1 MKILLIYPYFLDKR
15 IHEYDISVPPI
26 GIYYV
31 GALLKENGYDVHIY
45 NWHNAN
51 HTPDIISDTINK
63 ERPDIIG
70 FSILHA
76 NRWGGIDIAKI
87 AKNLNPD
94 IKIVFGGI
102 GATFL
107 WEHLLTHFHDIDY
120 IVLGE
125 GEIPFLQLVKAL
137 EEDAHDKIPHI
148 PGIAFRHQQQPQKTN
163 PAAPVENLDQ
173 FPNPARYFQFQHV
186 AFTRGCP
193 GNCAFCGSPLFW
205 GPRVR
210 THSPGYF
217 VDQLELLTQ
226 KGISFF
232 YFSDDTFTYKQSWVK
247 AICQEII
254 HRQLHITWVTIA
266 RVNHIQ
272 ADILGLMRKAGC
284 IQISFGIES
293 GSEKIRQKLNK
304 PIKTAQIKKTFDLVK
319 HYGIM
324 PRAYFIYGSPG
335 ESEETIQA
343 SIDLIRTIK
352 PLSIITYILD
362 IFPGTRIYQELLEQG
377 CITEDI
383 WQKRIEDLLYFEID
397 DRMDPQSILTYGNAL
412 RHAFYQNLPLF
423 VEDIDLIKDPGFN
436 RLHADFY
443 SRLGMTFSHGD
454 YSKIDAIPG
463 KKSISEALFQKSL
476 ACYPDHRSY
485 LGLGMLYQQERA
497 FEKSIRIL
505 DQGLIHFDS
514 NMDLRVCQGINYM
527 NLKDFDRALTY
538 FLDYKDQEHVGPHIN
553 KCYKAMG
560 ESEKKRNYNQNR

>member
-31 GALLKENGYDVHIY
+31 GAMLKENGYDVHIY

-51 HTPDIISDTINK
+51 HTPNIISDIIKK
-63 ERPDIIG
+63 ESPDIIG

-107 WEHLLTHFHDIDY
+107 WDHLLTHFHDIDY

-137 EEDAHDKIPHI
+137 DAGAHDNIPHI
-148 PGIAFRHQQQPQKTN
+148 PGIAFRHQQRPQKTD
-163 PAAPVENLDQ
+163 PAEPVENLDQ

-226 KGISFF
+226 KDIHFF
-232 YFSDDTFTYKQSWVK
+232 YFSDDTFTYKKQWVQ

-254 HRQLHITWVTIA
+254 HRKLDITWVAIA

-272 ADILGLMRKAGC
+272 ADLLGWMRKAGC

-304 PIKTAQIKKTFDLVK
+304 PIKTAQIKKAFDLVK

-343 SIDLIRTIK
+343 SIDLIRAIK

-377 CITEDI
+377 CITENI

-397 DRMDPQSILTYGNAL
+397 TRIDPKDILAYGNAI
-412 RHAFYQNLPLF
+412 RQAFHQNLPLF
-423 VEDIDLIKDPGFN
+423 VEDIDLIKDPAFN

-454 YSKIDAIPG
+454 YAKIDAIPG
-463 KKSISEALFQKSL
+463 KASIAKALFKKSL

-485 LGLGMLYQQERA
+485 LGLGLLYQQEGSL
-497 FEKSIRIL
+497 EKSTRIL
-505 DQGLIHFDS
+505 DQGLVHYGS
-514 NMDLRVCQGINYM
+514 SMDLKICQGINYM
-527 NLKDFDRALTY
+527 NLNDYDRALTY
-538 FLDYKDQEHVGPHIN
+538 FLDYQDQEHVRPYII
-553 KCYKAMG
+553 KCYEAI
-560 ESEKKRNYNQNR
+560 S

>member
-1 MKILLIYPYFLDKR
+1 MKILLIYPYFLEKR

-31 GALLKENGYDVHIY
+31 GALLKENGYDVQIY
-45 NWHNAN
+45 NWHNIN
-51 HTPDIISDTINK
+51 QTPDIIADRIKN

-87 AKNLNPD
+87 AKSLNPD

-107 WEHLLTHFHDIDY
+107 WDHLLTHFIDIDY

-125 GEIPFLQLVKAL
+125 GEFPFLKLVKAIAA
-137 EEDAHDKIPHI
+137 DAHDKIPHI
-148 PGIAFRHQQQPQKTN
+148 PGIAFRHQQQPRKTD
-163 PAAPVENLDQ
+163 PAAPVENLDL

-193 GNCAFCGSPLFW
+193 GNCAFCGSPHFW

-210 THSPGYF
+210 THSPNYF

-226 KGISFF
+226 KNIRFF
-232 YFSDDTFTYKQSWVK
+232 YFSDDTFTYKKHLVQS
-247 AICQEII
+247 ICKEII
-254 HRQLHITWVTIA
+254 RRQLDITWVAIA

-272 ADILGLMRKAGC
+272 ADILDWMRKAGC

-293 GSEKIRQKLNK
+293 GSEKIRRKLNK
-304 PIKTAQIKKTFDLVK
+304 PIKTAQIKKAFDLVK

-335 ESEETIQA
+335 ESPETIQA
-343 SIDLIRTIK
+343 SIDLIREIK

-362 IFPGTRIYQELLEQG
+362 IFPGTRLYHELLEQG
-377 CITEDI
+377 RIPGDI
-383 WQKRIEDLLYFEID
+383 WHKRIEDLLYFEID
-397 DRMDPQSILTYGNAL
+397 DCMDPESILIYGNTL
-412 RHAFYQNLPLF
+412 RQTFYQDLPLF
-423 VEDIDLIKDPGFN
+423 VEDIDLVKDPEFD

-454 YSKIDAIPG
+454 YSKINAIPE
-463 KKSISEALFQKSL
+463 KKSIAKALFQKSL
-476 ACYPDHRSY
+476 GFYPDHRSY
-485 LGLGMLYQQERA
+485 LGLGLLYQQKGLL
-497 FEKSIRIL
+497 EKSIQIL
-505 DQGLIHFDS
+505 DQGLAHYNDS
-514 NMDLRVCQGINYM
+514 MDLSICQGVNYM
-527 NLKDFDRALTY
+527 NQKAYDRALTY
-538 FLDYKDQEHVGPHIN
+538 FLDYKDQEQVRPFITQ
-553 KCYKAMG
+553 CYDALGKP
-560 ESEKKRNYNQNR
+560 

>member
-1 MKILLIYPYFLDKR
+1 MKTLLIYPYFLDKR

-31 GALLKENGYDVHIY
+31 GAMLKENGYDVQIY
-45 NWHNAN
+45 NWHKAN
-51 HTPDIISDTINK
+51 QTPNMISDVIKK

-87 AKNLNPD
+87 AKKLNPE

-107 WEHLLTHFHDIDY
+107 WEHLLTHFQDIDY

-125 GEIPFLQLVKAL
+125 GEIPFLRLVKAL
-137 EEDAHDKIPHI
+137 EENAYDIIPHI
-148 PGIAFRHQQQPQKTN
+148 PGIAFRHQQLPQKTD
-163 PAAPVENLDQ
+163 PAAPVKDLDQ
-173 FPNPARYFQFQHV
+173 FPNPARYFNFQHV

-205 GPRVR
+205 GPQVR

-226 KGISFF
+226 KGINYF
-232 YFSDDTFTYKQSWVK
+232 YFSDDTFTYKKSWVE

-254 HRQLHITWVTIA
+254 HRRLDITWVAIA

-272 ADILGLMRKAGC
+272 DDILAWMRKAGC

-304 PIKTAQIKKTFDLVK
+304 PIKTAQIKKAFERVK

-335 ESEETIQA
+335 ESQETIQA
-343 SIDLIRTIK
+343 SIDLIQAIK
-352 PLSIITYILD
+352 PLSVITYILD
-362 IFPGTRIYQELLEQG
+362 IFPGTRIYQELLNQER
-377 CITEDI
+377 ISEDI
-383 WQKRIEDLLYFEID
+383 WHNRIEDMLYFEID
-397 DRMDPQSILTYGNAL
+397 DRLDQGSILTYGNAL
-412 RHAFYQNLPLF
+412 RNAFYKNLPVF
-423 VEDIDLIKDPGFN
+423 VQDIDLINDPEYD

-443 SRLGMTFSHGD
+443 SRLAMTFSHGD
-454 YSKIDAIPG
+454 YSKIDVIPEKKAIA
-463 KKSISEALFQKSL
+463 ETLFKKSL
-476 ACYPDHRSY
+476 AFCPDHRSY
-485 LGLGMLYQQERA
+485 LGLGMLYQQQA
-497 FEKSIRIL
+497 SFDKSIRIL
-505 DQGLIHFDS
+505 DQGLLYFGS
-514 NMDLRVCQGINYM
+514 SVDLNICQGINYM
-527 NLKDFDRALTY
+527 NLRDFNRALTY
-538 FLDYKDQEHVGPHIN
+538 FLDYQDQEQVRPYIIQ
-553 KCYKAMG
+553 CQEAQ
-560 ESEKKRNYNQNR
+560 SRL

>member
-31 GALLKENGYDVHIY
+31 GALLKENGYDVQVY
-45 NWHNAN
+45 NWHSAN
-51 HTPDIISDTINK
+51 HTPDIISDIIDK

-107 WEHLLTHFHDIDY
+107 WDHLLTHFHDIDY

-125 GEIPFLQLVKAL
+125 GEIPFLNLVKAL
-137 EEDAHDKIPHI
+137 ATGAHDKIPHI
-148 PGIAFRHQQQPQKTN
+148 PGIAFRLQQQPQKTD

-205 GPRVR
+205 GPQVR

-217 VDQLELLTQ
+217 VDQLELLAL
-226 KGISFF
+226 KGIKFF
-232 YFSDDTFTYKQSWVK
+232 YFSDDTFTFKKHWVK

-254 HRQLHITWVTIA
+254 RRQLDITWVAIA

-272 ADILGLMRKAGC
+272 ADILDWMRKAGC

-304 PIKTAQIKKTFDLVK
+304 PIKTAQIKKAFDLVK

-343 SIDLIRTIK
+343 SIDLIRKIK
-352 PLSIITYILD
+352 PLSIITYVLD

-377 CITEDI
+377 RITEDI

-397 DRMDPQSILTYGNAL
+397 DRIDPKSILTYGNAL

-423 VEDIDLIKDPGFN
+423 VEDIDLIKDPEFN

-454 YSKIDAIPG
+454 YSEIDAIPG
-463 KKSISEALFQKSL
+463 KKSISKSLFQKSL
-476 ACYPDHRSY
+476 ACSPDHRSY
-485 LGLGMLYQQERA
+485 LGLGMLYQQEGS

-514 NMDLRVCQGINYM
+514 SMDLRVCQGINYM

-538 FLDYKDQEHVGPHIN
+538 FLDYKDQEHVGPYIIQ
-553 KCYKAMG
+553 CYEAIRSQNFM
-560 ESEKKRNYNQNR
+560 KR

>member
-31 GALLKENGYDVHIY
+31 GALLKENGYDIHIY

-87 AKNLNPD
+87 AKTLNPD

-107 WEHLLTHFHDIDY
+107 WDHLLTHFHDIDY

-125 GEIPFLQLVKAL
+125 GEIPFLNLVKAL
-137 EEDAHDKIPHI
+137 EEDTQDKIPHI
-148 PGIAFRHQQQPQKTN
+148 PGIAFRHQQKPQKTD
-163 PAAPVENLDQ
+163 PAPPVENLDQ

-226 KGISFF
+226 KGTRFF
-232 YFSDDTFTYKQSWVK
+232 YFSDDTFTYKKSWVK

-443 SRLGMTFSHGD
+443 SRLGITFSHGD

-485 LGLGMLYQQERA
+485 LGLGMLYQQEEA

-505 DQGLIHFDS
+505 DQGLIHFGS
-514 NMDLRVCQGINYM
+514 SMDLCQGINYM

-538 FLDYKDQEHVGPHIN
+538 FLDYKDQEHVGPYIN
-553 KCYKAMG
+553 KCYKAIRSQNFM
-560 ESEKKRNYNQNR
+560 KR

>member
-45 NWHNAN
+45 NWHDAN
-51 HTPDIISDTINK
+51 HTPNIISDVINK

-107 WEHLLTHFHDIDY
+107 WDHLLTHFHDIDY

-125 GEIPFLQLVKAL
+125 GEIPFLQLIKAL
-137 EEDAHDKIPHI
+137 GAGNNDKIRNI
-148 PGIAFRHQQQPQKTN
+148 PGIAFRHQGKPRKTD
-163 PAAPVENLDQ
+163 PAEPVENLDQ

-186 AFTRGCP
+186 TFTRGCP

-226 KGISFF
+226 KGIHFF
-232 YFSDDTFTYKQSWVK
+232 YFSDDTFTYKKQWVQ

-254 HRQLHITWVTIA
+254 HRRLHITWVAIA
-266 RVNHIQ
+266 RVNHIK
-272 ADILGLMRKAGC
+272 ADLLEWMRKAGC

-293 GSEKIRQKLNK
+293 GSEKIRRKLNK
-304 PIKTAQIKKTFDLVK
+304 PIKTAQIKKAFDLVK
-319 HYGIM
+319 YYGIM

-343 SIDLIRTIK
+343 SIDLIQTIK
-352 PLSIITYILD
+352 PLSIITYVLD

-377 CITEDI
+377 RITEDI
-383 WQKRIEDLLYFEID
+383 WHKRIEDLLYFEID
-397 DRMDPQSILTYGNAL
+397 NRLYPKDILAYGYAI
-412 RHAFYQNLPLF
+412 RQAFYQNLPLF
-423 VEDIDLIKDPGFN
+423 VEDIDLIKDPAFN

-454 YSKIDAIPG
+454 YAKIDAIPG
-463 KKSISEALFQKSL
+463 KTSISKMLFQKSL
-476 ACYPDHRSY
+476 VFYPDHRSY
-485 LGLGMLYQQERA
+485 LGLGLLYQKEGA
-497 FEKSIRIL
+497 FEKSIRVL
-505 DQGLIHFDS
+505 DQGLAHFDDS
-514 NMDLRVCQGINYM
+514 MDLNVCQGVNYM
-527 NLKDFDRALTY
+527 NLNDYDKALAY
-538 FLDYKDQEHVGPHIN
+538 FLDYKDQEHVGPYIM
-553 KCYKAMG
+553 KCYEAQKT
-560 ESEKKRNYNQNR
+560 RL

>member
-15 IHEYDISVPPI
+15 IHAYDISVPPL

-31 GALLKENGYDVHIY
+31 GAQLKENGYDVHIC
-45 NWHNAN
+45 NWHDAN
-51 HTPDIISDTINK
+51 RTPDIISDTINK

-94 IKIVFGGI
+94 INIVFGGI

-107 WEHLLTHFHDIDY
+107 WDHLLTHFHDIDY

-137 EEDAHDKIPHI
+137 DTGAHDNIPFI
-148 PGIAFRHQQQPQKTN
+148 PGIAFRHQGRPQKTN
-163 PAAPVENLDQ
+163 PAEPVENLDQ

-193 GNCAFCGSPLFW
+193 GNCAFCGSPGFW

-210 THSPGYF
+210 SHSPGYF
-217 VDQLELLTQ
+217 VDQLELLAR
-226 KGISFF
+226 KGIHFF
-232 YFSDDTFTYKQSWVK
+232 YFSDDTFTYKKQWVQT
-247 AICQEII
+247 ICQEII
-254 HRQLHITWVTIA
+254 HRQLHITWVAIA

-272 ADILGLMRKAGC
+272 SDLLGWMRKAGC

-293 GSEKIRQKLNK
+293 GSEKIRRKLNK
-304 PIKTAQIKKTFDLVK
+304 PIKTAQIKKAFDLVK

-343 SIDLIRTIK
+343 SIDLIRIIK

-362 IFPGTRIYQELLEQG
+362 IFPGTRMYQELLEQG
-377 CITEDI
+377 RITDNI

-397 DRMDPQSILTYGNAL
+397 ERLDPKDILAYGNAI
-412 RHAFYQNLPLF
+412 RQAFYQNLPLF
-423 VEDIDLIKDPGFN
+423 VDAIDLIKDPAFN

-443 SRLGMTFSHGD
+443 SRLAMTFSHGD
-454 YSKIDAIPG
+454 YAKIDAIPG
-463 KKSISEALFQKSL
+463 KASIAKALFQKSL
-476 ACYPDHRSY
+476 VCHPDHRSY
-485 LGLGMLYQQERA
+485 LGLGLLYQQEGSL
-497 FEKSIRIL
+497 EKSIRIL
-505 DQGLIHFDS
+505 DQGLAHFDKS
-514 NMDLRVCQGINYM
+514 MDLNVCQGINYM
-527 NLKDFDRALTY
+527 NLKNYDRALRY
-538 FLDYKDQEHVGPHIN
+538 FLDYKDQAHVGPYIT
-553 KCYKAMG
+553 KCYEALG
-560 ESEKKRNYNQNR
+560 RPC

>member
-232 YFSDDTFTYKQSWVK
+232 YFSDDTFTYKKSWVK

-293 GSEKIRQKLNK
+293 GSKKIRQKLNK

-423 VEDIDLIKDPGFN
+423 VEDIDLIKDPEFN

-505 DQGLIHFDS
+505 DQGLIHFENS
-514 NMDLRVCQGINYM
+514 MDLRVCQGINYM

-538 FLDYKDQEHVGPHIN
+538 FLDYKDQEHVGPYIIQ
-553 KCYKAMG
+553 CY
-560 ESEKKRNYNQNR
+560 NRST

>member
-45 NWHNAN
+45 NWHDAN
-51 HTPDIISDTINK
+51 HTPNIISDVINK
-63 ERPDIIG
+63 EHPDIIG

-107 WEHLLTHFHDIDY
+107 WDHLLTHFHDIDY

-125 GEIPFLQLVKAL
+125 GEIPFLQLIKAL
-137 EEDAHDKIPHI
+137 GAGNNDKIRNI
-148 PGIAFRHQQQPQKTN
+148 PGIAFRHQGKPRKTD
-163 PAAPVENLDQ
+163 PAEPVENLDQ

-186 AFTRGCP
+186 TFTRGCP

-226 KGISFF
+226 KGIHFF
-232 YFSDDTFTYKQSWVK
+232 YFSDDTFTYKKQWVQ

-254 HRQLHITWVTIA
+254 HRRLHITWVAIA
-266 RVNHIQ
+266 RVNHIK
-272 ADILGLMRKAGC
+272 ADLLEWMRKAGC

-293 GSEKIRQKLNK
+293 GSEKIRRKLNK
-304 PIKTAQIKKTFDLVK
+304 PIKTAQIKKAFDLVK
-319 HYGIM
+319 YYGIM

-343 SIDLIRTIK
+343 SIDLIQTIK
-352 PLSIITYILD
+352 PLSIITYVLD

-377 CITEDI
+377 RITEDI
-383 WQKRIEDLLYFEID
+383 WHKRIEDLLYFEID
-397 DRMDPQSILTYGNAL
+397 KRLYPKDILAYGYAI
-412 RHAFYQNLPLF
+412 RQAFYQNLPLF
-423 VEDIDLIKDPGFN
+423 VEDIDLIKDPAFN

-454 YSKIDAIPG
+454 YAKIDAIPG
-463 KKSISEALFQKSL
+463 KTSISKMLFQKSL
-476 ACYPDHRSY
+476 GFYPDHRSY
-485 LGLGMLYQQERA
+485 LGLGLLYQKEGA
-497 FEKSIRIL
+497 FEKSIRVL
-505 DQGLIHFDS
+505 DQGLAHFDDS
-514 NMDLRVCQGINYM
+514 MDLNVCQGVNYM
-527 NLKDFDRALTY
+527 NLNDYDKALAY
-538 FLDYKDQEHVGPHIN
+538 FLDYKDQEHVGPYIM
-553 KCYKAMG
+553 KCYEAQKT
-560 ESEKKRNYNQNR
+560 RL

>member
-31 GALLKENGYDVHIY
+31 GALLKEKGYDVQIY
-45 NWHNAN
+45 NWYNIN
-51 HTPDIISDTINK
+51 QSPDIISDIINS

-87 AKNLNPD
+87 AKTLNPD

-107 WEHLLTHFHDIDY
+107 WDHLLNHFHDIDY

-125 GEIPFLQLVKAL
+125 GEFPFLNLVKAL
-137 EEDAHDKIPHI
+137 AAGTHDKIPQI
-148 PGIAFRHQQQPQKTN
+148 PGIAFRHQQQARKTD
-163 PAAPVENLDQ
+163 PAAPVENLDH

-205 GPRVR
+205 GPHVR

-226 KGISFF
+226 KNIRFF
-232 YFSDDTFTYKQSWVK
+232 YFSDDTFTYKKNLVQ
-247 AICQEII
+247 AICKEII
-254 HRQLHITWVTIA
+254 RRQLDITWVAIA

-272 ADILGLMRKAGC
+272 ADLLYWMRKAGC

-293 GSEKIRQKLNK
+293 GSEKIRRKLNK
-304 PIKTAQIKKTFDLVK
+304 PIKTAQIKKAFDLVK

-335 ESEETIQA
+335 ESQKTIQA
-343 SIDLIRTIK
+343 SIDLIDKIK
-352 PLSIITYILD
+352 PLGIITYILD
-362 IFPGTRIYQELLEQG
+362 IFPGTRLYHELLEQG

-383 WQKRIEDLLYFEID
+383 WHKRIEDLLYFEID
-397 DRMDPQSILTYGNAL
+397 DRMNAESILTYGNAL

-423 VEDIDLIKDPGFN
+423 IEDIDLVKDPGFN

-454 YSKIDAIPG
+454 YSKVDAIPG
-463 KKSISEALFQKSL
+463 KKSISKALFQKSL
-476 ACYPDHRSY
+476 ALYPDHRSY
-485 LGLGMLYQQERA
+485 LGLGLLYQQEGL
-497 FEKSIRIL
+497 FDKSIQVL
-505 DQGLIHFDS
+505 DQGLAHHGS
-514 NMDLRVCQGINYM
+514 SMDLSICQGINYM
-527 NLKDFDRALTY
+527 NLKAYDRALTY
-538 FLDYKDQEHVGPHIN
+538 FLDYKDQEQVGPYITQ
-553 KCYKAMG
+553 CYEALGKP
-560 ESEKKRNYNQNR
+560 

>member
-31 GALLKENGYDVHIY
+31 GALLKKNGYDVHIY
-45 NWHNAN
+45 NGYDAN
-51 HTPDIISDTINK
+51 HAPDRIADIISN

-87 AKNLNPD
+87 AKSLKPD
-94 IKIVFGGI
+94 IHIVFGGI

-125 GEIPFLQLVKAL
+125 GEIPFLKLVNAL
-137 EEDAHDKIPHI
+137 DTGTFDTIPHI
-148 PGIAFRHQQQPQKTN
+148 PGIAYRHRGRPQKTD
-163 PAAPVENLDQ
+163 PAQPVENLDQ
-173 FPNPARYFQFQHV
+173 FPNPAQYFRFQHV

-193 GNCAFCGSPLFW
+193 GKCAFCGSPLFW
-205 GPRVR
+205 GSQVR
-210 THSPGYF
+210 SHSPGYF

-226 KGISFF
+226 KGIRFF
-232 YFSDDTFTYKQSWVK
+232 YFSDDTFTYKKARVQ
-247 AICQEII
+247 AICREII
-254 HRQLHITWVTIA
+254 HRRLDITWAAIA

-272 ADILGLMRKAGC
+272 AELLGWMRKAGC

-293 GSEKIRQKLNK
+293 GSEKIRQRLNK
-304 PIKTAQIKKTFDLVK
+304 PLKNVQIKKAFDLVK

-335 ESEETIQA
+335 ETDDTIQA

-362 IFPGTRIYQELLEQG
+362 IFPGTRLYQEVLDQG
-377 CITEDI
+377 AITEDI
-383 WQKRIEDLLYFEID
+383 WRKRIEDLLYFEID
-397 DRMDPQSILTYGNAL
+397 THLDPKDILRYGKAI
-412 RHAFYQNLPLF
+412 RDAFYQNLPSF
-423 VEDIDLIKDPGFN
+423 TEDIDLIKDPQFN

-443 SRLGMTFSHGD
+443 SRLAMTFSHGD
-454 YSKIDAIPG
+454 YAKIDAIPG
-463 KKSISEALFQKSL
+463 KASIAEALFKKALTFYQ
-476 ACYPDHRSY
+476 DHRSF
-485 LGLGMLYQQERA
+485 LGLGLLYQKEGFPQ
-497 FEKSIRIL
+497 KSIQIL
-505 DQGLIHFDS
+505 DQGLGHFGNS
-514 NMDLRVCQGINYM
+514 MDLNVCQGINYM
-527 NLKDFDRALTY
+527 NLKAYDKALTY
-538 FLDYKDQEHVGPHIN
+538 LLDFKNHARVRPFITQ
-553 KCYKAMG
+553 CYEALGK
-560 ESEKKRNYNQNR
+560 S

>member
-1 MKILLIYPYFLDKR
+1 MILMKTLLIYPYFLDKR
-15 IHEYDISVPPI
+15 VHEYDISVPPM
-26 GIYYV
+26 GVYYV
-31 GALLKENGYDVHIY
+31 GAMLKENGYDVQIY
-45 NWHNAN
+45 NWHKVNQ
-51 HTPDIISDTINK
+51 TPDIISDVIKK

-87 AKNLNPD
+87 AKELNPE

-125 GEIPFLQLVKAL
+125 GEIPFLGLIKAL
-137 EEDAHDKIPHI
+137 EKNDYDKIPHI
-148 PGIAFRHQQQPQKTN
+148 PGIALRHQQLPMKTD
-163 PAAPVENLDQ
+163 PHAPVKNLDQ
-173 FPNPARYFQFQHV
+173 FPNPARYFDFQHV

-205 GPRVR
+205 GPQVR

-226 KGISFF
+226 KGINFF
-232 YFSDDTFTYKQSWVK
+232 YFSDDTFTYKKSWVE

-254 HRQLHITWVTIA
+254 HRRLDITWVAIA

-272 ADILGLMRKAGC
+272 DDILAWMRKAGC

-304 PIKTAQIKKTFDLVK
+304 PIKTAQIRKAFERVK

-335 ESEETIQA
+335 ESQETIQA
-343 SIDLIRTIK
+343 SIDLIQTIK
-352 PLSIITYILD
+352 PLSVITYILD
-362 IFPGTRIYQELLEQG
+362 IFPGTRIYQELLDQG
-377 CITEDI
+377 RISEDI
-383 WQKRIEDLLYFEID
+383 WQNRIEDMLYYEID
-397 DRMDPQSILTYGNAL
+397 ERLDQEIILTYGKSL
-412 RHAFYQNLPLF
+412 RNSFYKNLPLF
-423 VEDIDLIKDPGFN
+423 VQDIDLINDPEFD

-443 SRLGMTFSHGD
+443 SRLAMTFNHGD
-454 YSKIDAIPG
+454 YSKIDTIPG
-463 KKSISEALFQKSL
+463 KTTISETLFRKALAF
-476 ACYPDHRSY
+476 YPDHRSY
-485 LGLGMLYQQERA
+485 LGLGMLYQKQA
-497 FEKSIRIL
+497 SFDKSIQTL
-505 DQGLIHFDS
+505 EQGLLHFGS
-514 NMDLRVCQGINYM
+514 SMDLNICQGINYM
-527 NLKDFDRALTY
+527 NLNDFNRALTY
-538 FLDYKDQEHVGPHIN
+538 FLDCQEQDQVRPYIVKCREEIN
-553 KCYKAMG
+553 K
-560 ESEKKRNYNQNR
+560 RL

>member
-1 MKILLIYPYFLDKR
+1 MKTLLIYPYFLDQR
-15 IHEYDISVPPI
+15 IHAYEISVPPI

-31 GALLKENGYDVHIY
+31 GAQLKENGYNVHIC
-45 NWHNAN
+45 NWHDVN
-51 HTPDIISDTINK
+51 HTPNIISETIKK

-107 WEHLLTHFHDIDY
+107 WDHLLTHFHDIDY

-137 EEDAHDKIPHI
+137 DTGAHDKIPLI
-148 PGIAFRHQQQPQKTN
+148 PGIAFRHQGRPQKTD
-163 PAAPVENLDQ
+163 PAEPVEDLDQ

-193 GNCAFCGSPLFW
+193 GNCAFCGSPRFW

-217 VDQLELLTQ
+217 VDQLELLTR
-226 KGISFF
+226 KGIHFF
-232 YFSDDTFTYKQSWVK
+232 YFFDDTFTYKKQWVQS
-247 AICQEII
+247 ICQEII
-254 HRQLHITWVTIA
+254 HRRLHITWVAIA

-272 ADILGLMRKAGC
+272 ADLLGWMRKAGC

-293 GSEKIRQKLNK
+293 GSEKIRRKLNK
-304 PIKTAQIKKTFDLVK
+304 PIKTAQIKKAFDLVK

-335 ESEETIQA
+335 ESEKPIQA

-362 IFPGTRIYQELLEQG
+362 IFPGTRMYQELLEQG
-377 CITEDI
+377 RITDNI

-397 DRMDPQSILTYGNAL
+397 KHLDPKDILAYGNAI
-412 RHAFYQNLPLF
+412 RQAFYQNLPLF
-423 VEDIDLIKDPGFN
+423 VEDIHLIKDPAFN

-443 SRLGMTFSHGD
+443 SRLAMTFSHGD
-454 YSKIDAIPG
+454 YAKIDAIPG
-463 KKSISEALFQKSL
+463 KASIAKALFQKSL
-476 ACYPDHRSY
+476 ACHPDHRSY
-485 LGLGMLYQQERA
+485 LGLGLLYQQEGSL
-497 FEKSIRIL
+497 EKSIRIL
-505 DQGLIHFDS
+505 DQGLAHFDGS
-514 NMDLRVCQGINYM
+514 MDLNVCQGINYM
-527 NLKDFDRALTY
+527 NLKNYDRALSY
-538 FLDYKDQEHVGPHIN
+538 FLDYKDQAHVSPYIT
-553 KCYKAMG
+553 KCYEAQKT
-560 ESEKKRNYNQNR
+560 RL

>member
-15 IHEYDISVPPI
+15 IHAYDISVPPI
-26 GIYYV
+26 GIFYV
-31 GALLKENGYDVHIY
+31 GALLKENGYDVRIY
-45 NWHNAN
+45 NWHDAN
-51 HTPDIISDTINK
+51 LTPNIIPDIIKK
-63 ERPDIIG
+63 EQPDIIG

-87 AKNLNPD
+87 AKNLNPG

-107 WEHLLTHFHDIDY
+107 WDHLLTHFHDIDY

-137 EEDAHDKIPHI
+137 GAGAHDEIPHI
-148 PGIAFRHQQQPQKTN
+148 PGIAFRHQGRPQKTD
-163 PAAPVENLDQ
+163 PAQPVENLDQ

-226 KGISFF
+226 KGIHFF
-232 YFSDDTFTYKQSWVK
+232 YFSDDTFTYKKQWVQ

-254 HRQLHITWVTIA
+254 LRKLDITWVAIA

-272 ADILGLMRKAGC
+272 ADLLGWMRKAGC

-304 PIKTAQIKKTFDLVK
+304 SIKTAQIKKAFDLVK

-343 SIDLIRTIK
+343 SIDLIRSIK

-362 IFPGTRIYQELLEQG
+362 IFPGTRLYRELLEQG
-377 CITEDI
+377 RITEGI
-383 WQKRIEDLLYFEID
+383 WRNRIEDLLYFEID
-397 DRMDPQSILTYGNAL
+397 TRMDSKDILTYGNAI
-412 RHAFYQNLPLF
+412 RQAFHQNLPLF
-423 VEDIDLIKDPGFN
+423 VEDIDLIDDPSFKQ
-436 RLHADFY
+436 LHADFY

-454 YSKIDAIPG
+454 YAKIDAIPD
-463 KKSISEALFQKSL
+463 KLSIAKALFQKSL

-485 LGLGMLYQQERA
+485 LGLGLLYQQEG
-497 FEKSIRIL
+497 FHVKSIRIL
-505 DQGLIHFDS
+505 DQGLVHYGS
-514 NMDLRVCQGINYM
+514 SMDLNVCQGINYM
-527 NLKDFDRALTY
+527 NSSDYGKALTY
-538 FLDYKDQEHVGPHIN
+538 FLDYKDQAHVGPYITR
-553 KCYKAMG
+553 CYEAM
-560 ESEKKRNYNQNR
+560 KK

>member
-31 GALLKENGYDVHIY
+31 GALLKENGYDIHIY

-137 EEDAHDKIPHI
+137 EEDTHDKIPHI

-232 YFSDDTFTYKQSWVK
+232 YFSDDTFTYKKSWVK

-397 DRMDPQSILTYGNAL
+397 DRMDPESILTYGNAL

-423 VEDIDLIKDPGFN
+423 VEDIDLIKDPEFN

-485 LGLGMLYQQERA
+485 LGLGMLYQQEGA

-505 DQGLIHFDS
+505 DQGLIHFGS
-514 NMDLRVCQGINYM
+514 SMDLRVCQGINYM

-538 FLDYKDQEHVGPHIN
+538 FLDYKDQEHVGPYIIQ
-553 KCYKAMG
+553 CYKAMG
-560 ESEKKRNYNQNR
+560 CS

>member
-1 MKILLIYPYFLDKR
+1 MKTLLIYPYFLDKR

-31 GALLKENGYDVHIY
+31 GAMLKENGYDVQIY
-45 NWHNAN
+45 NWHKAN
-51 HTPDIISDTINK
+51 QTPNMISDVIKK

-87 AKNLNPD
+87 AKKLNPE

-107 WEHLLTHFHDIDY
+107 WEHLLTHFQDIDY

-125 GEIPFLQLVKAL
+125 GEIPFLRLVKAL
-137 EEDAHDKIPHI
+137 EENAYDIIPHI
-148 PGIAFRHQQQPQKTN
+148 PGIAFRHQQLPQKTD
-163 PAAPVENLDQ
+163 PAAPVKDLDQ
-173 FPNPARYFQFQHV
+173 FPNPARYFNFQHV

-205 GPRVR
+205 GPQVR

-226 KGISFF
+226 KGINYF
-232 YFSDDTFTYKQSWVK
+232 YFSDDTFTYKKSWVE

-254 HRQLHITWVTIA
+254 HRRLDITWVAIA

-272 ADILGLMRKAGC
+272 DDILAWMRKAGC

-304 PIKTAQIKKTFDLVK
+304 PIKTAQIKKAFERVK

-335 ESEETIQA
+335 ESQETIQA
-343 SIDLIRTIK
+343 SIDLIQAIK
-352 PLSIITYILD
+352 PLSVITYILD
-362 IFPGTRIYQELLEQG
+362 IFPGTQIYQELLDQG
-377 CITEDI
+377 RISEDI
-383 WQKRIEDLLYFEID
+383 WHNRIEDMLYFEID
-397 DRMDPQSILTYGNAL
+397 DRLDQGSILTYGNAL
-412 RHAFYQNLPLF
+412 RNTFYKNLPVF
-423 VEDIDLIKDPGFN
+423 VQDIDLINDPEYD

-443 SRLGMTFSHGD
+443 SRLAMTFSHGD
-454 YSKIDAIPG
+454 YSKIDAIPD
-463 KKSISEALFQKSL
+463 KKAIAETLFKKSL
-476 ACYPDHRSY
+476 AFCPDHRSY
-485 LGLGMLYQQERA
+485 LGLGMLYQQQA
-497 FEKSIRIL
+497 SFDKSIRIL
-505 DQGLIHFDS
+505 DQGLLYFGS
-514 NMDLRVCQGINYM
+514 SVDLNICQGINYM
-527 NLKDFDRALTY
+527 NLRDFNRALTY
-538 FLDYKDQEHVGPHIN
+538 FLDYQDQEQVRPYIIQ
-553 KCYKAMG
+553 CQEAQ
-560 ESEKKRNYNQNR
+560 SRL

>member
-1 MKILLIYPYFLDKR
+1 MSTSTIGTTQIKR
-15 IHEYDISVPPI
+15 Q
-26 GIYYV
+26 
-31 GALLKENGYDVHIY
+31 
-45 NWHNAN
+45 
-51 HTPDIISDTINK
+51 TIISDTINK

-107 WEHLLTHFHDIDY
+107 WDHLLTHFHDIDY

-137 EEDAHDKIPHI
+137 DEGAHDKIPHI
-148 PGIAFRHQQQPQKTN
+148 PGIAFRHQGRPQKTD

-173 FPNPARYFQFQHV
+173 FPNPARYFQFQHL

-210 THSPGYF
+210 SHSPGYF

-226 KGISFF
+226 KGIHFF
-232 YFSDDTFTYKQSWVK
+232 YFSDDTFTYKKSWVQ

-254 HRQLHITWVTIA
+254 HRQLDITWVAIA

-272 ADILGLMRKAGC
+272 AEMLGWMRKAGC

-293 GSEKIRQKLNK
+293 GSEKIRRKLNK
-304 PIKTAQIKKTFDLVK
+304 PLKTAHIKRAFDLVK

-335 ESEETIQA
+335 ETPQTIQA
-343 SIDLIRTIK
+343 SIDLILTIK

-362 IFPGTRIYQELLEQG
+362 IFPGTRIYRELLDQG
-377 CITEDI
+377 CFTEDI

-397 DRMDPQSILTYGNAL
+397 DRLNPKSILAYGKAL
-412 RHAFYQNLPLF
+412 RQAFYRNLPVF
-423 VEDIDLIKDPGFN
+423 VEDIDLIKDPAFD

-443 SRLGMTFSHGD
+443 SRLAMTFSHGD
-454 YSKIDAIPG
+454 YSKIDAIPD
-463 KKSISEALFQKSL
+463 KTSIAKALFLKSL

-485 LGLGMLYQQERA
+485 LGLGLLYQRERS
-497 FEKSIRIL
+497 FEKSIQIL

-514 NMDLRVCQGINYM
+514 SMDLNICQGINYM
-527 NLKDFDRALTY
+527 NRNDYDTALSY
-538 FLDYKDQEHVGPHIN
+538 FLDYKDQDACRSLHHQVLRGPEI
-553 KCYKAMG
+553 
-560 ESEKKRNYNQNR
+560 SETSRSIRARATG

>member
-1 MKILLIYPYFLDKR
+1 MKIRLIYPYFLEKR
-15 IHEYDISVPPI
+15 IHEYEISVPPL

-31 GALLKENGYDVHIY
+31 GALLKENGYDVDIY
-45 NWHNAN
+45 NWYNA
-51 HTPDIISDTINK
+51 HLTPAVITDTLRK

-76 NRWGGIDIAKI
+76 NRWGGIEMAKI

-94 IKIVFGGI
+94 VKIVFGGI

-107 WEHLLTHFHDIDY
+107 WDHLLTHFHDIDY

-137 EEDAHDKIPHI
+137 GSGAHDKIPHI
-148 PGIAFRHQQQPQKTN
+148 PSIAFRYQGRPQKTD
-163 PAAPVENLDQ
+163 PAEPVENLDQ

-193 GNCAFCGSPLFW
+193 GNCAFCGSPRFW

-226 KGISFF
+226 KGIHFF
-232 YFSDDTFTYKQSWVK
+232 YFSDDTFTYKKQWVQ

-254 HRQLHITWVTIA
+254 HRQLDITWVAIA

-272 ADILGLMRKAGC
+272 ADLLGWMRKAGC

-304 PIKTAQIKKTFDLVK
+304 PIKTAQIKKAFDLVK

-343 SIDLIRTIK
+343 SIDLIRAIK

-397 DRMDPQSILTYGNAL
+397 TRIDPQDILAYGKTI
-412 RHAFYQNLPLF
+412 RQAFYQNLPLF
-423 VEDIDLIKDPGFN
+423 VEDIDLVQDPSFK

-454 YSKIDAIPG
+454 YSKIDTIPG
-463 KKSISEALFQKSL
+463 KVSISKALFQKAL

-485 LGLGMLYQQERA
+485 LGLGLLYQQEGS

-505 DQGLIHFDS
+505 DQGLAHFDS
-514 NMDLRVCQGINYM
+514 SMDLNVCQGINYM
-527 NLKDFDRALTY
+527 NLNDYGRALTY
-538 FLDYKDQEHVGPHIN
+538 FLDYKDQEHVGPYIT
-553 KCYKAMG
+553 KCYEAQKT
-560 ESEKKRNYNQNR
+560 RL

>member
-137 EEDAHDKIPHI
+137 EEDTHDKIPHI

-232 YFSDDTFTYKQSWVK
+232 YFSDDTFTYKKSWVK

-397 DRMDPQSILTYGNAL
+397 DRMDPESILTYGNAL

-436 RLHADFY
+436 QLHADFY

-485 LGLGMLYQQERA
+485 LGLGMLYQQEGA

-505 DQGLIHFDS
+505 DQGLIHFGS
-514 NMDLRVCQGINYM
+514 SMDLRVCQGINYM

-538 FLDYKDQEHVGPHIN
+538 FLDYKDQEHVGPYIIQ
-553 KCYKAMG
+553 CYEAMG
-560 ESEKKRNYNQNR
+560 KS